1 MLNEVEALSFLIEG
15 NLLVKQLF
23 YNRDLYDLTEADL
36 ISLQAVRRIC
46 KAGYIHKPEFL
57 SAVGLSIEDFAMLLG
72 TLTFHEHRIA
82 QSTLEI

>member
-36 ISLQAVRRIC
+36 KKLRAVRRVC
-46 KAGYIHKPEFL
+46 EAGYLHNPAL
-57 SAVGLSIEDFAMLLG
+57 LNAAGLSMENLAMLLG
-72 TLTFHEHRIA
+72 TLTFYERRMY
-82 QSTLEI
+82 

>member
-1 MLNEVEALSFLIEG
+1 MLNEVEATSFLDEG
-15 NLLVKQLF
+15 KQLVKLLF
-23 YNRDLYDLTEADL
+23 NRDLYDLTEADL